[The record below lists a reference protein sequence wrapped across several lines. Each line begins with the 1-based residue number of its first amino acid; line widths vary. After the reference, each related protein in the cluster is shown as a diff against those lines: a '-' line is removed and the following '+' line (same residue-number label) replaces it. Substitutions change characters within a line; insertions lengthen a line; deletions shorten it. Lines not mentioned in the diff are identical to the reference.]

1 MQSTACERDE
11 LETGVRAWP
20 VTPDRRLPLDALRA
34 APVAAA
40 RAGRSIVASVTMPA
54 PWLDPLRFFDAAH
67 AAGFADT
74 FYWERPARRLALA
87 TAGRAAAITTSGRN
101 HITAAAMERHALL
114 DGAVRI
120 TAAGTPAGSLAGPTL
135 VGGFA
140 FDPCARGALW
150 DGFPDGLLVLPRF
163 ALATDGN
170 LAWLTIN
177 ALVAA
182 DDDPG
187 DRADALLV
195 ALARL
200 RAAVERD
207 EPPDLAG
214 LAAPRPLTTRDLRP
228 AADWMALVA
237 ATTARIR
244 AGACEKVVLARGVE
258 ADAEAPFDPT
268 TALGCLRAAYPDT
281 YVFAFCRGGR
291 CFLGATP
298 EQLARVENGQA
309 YTMALAGSAPRGASP
324 AEDEALGDA
333 LLHSAKN
340 GGEHAIVVAQV
351 RDALRPHTA
360 YVHVA
365 PAPRLLKLRNV
376 QHLRTPIDAELAP
389 GRCIL
394 DVIAALHPTP
404 AVGGHPR
411 AAALAAIRATEGLDR
426 GWYAGPVGWVGADG
440 GGEFAVALRSA
451 LVEGSRATLFAGCG
465 IVAGSDPQA
474 EYDESCLKLQP
485 MLRALAGED

>member
-1 MQSTACERDE
+1 VQSTACERDE
-11 LETGVRAWP
+11 LEMASAQAWP
-20 VTPDRRLPLDALRA
+20 VTLDHRLPLDALRE
-34 APVAAA
+34 AAA
-40 RAGRSIVASVTMPA
+40 RAARSGHPIVASVTMPV
-54 PWLDPLRFFDAAH
+54 PWLDTLRFFDAAH

-74 FYWERPARRLALA
+74 FYWERPVRRLALA
-87 TAGRAAAITTSGRN
+87 AAGRAAVIVTTGRD
-101 HITAAAMERHALL
+101 HITAAATERRALL
-114 DGAVRI
+114 NGAVRV
-120 TAAGTPAGSLAGPTL
+120 TAAGTPAGSLAGPML
-135 VGGFA
+135 AGGFA
-140 FDPCARGALW
+140 FDPRARGALW
-150 DGFPDGLLVLPRF
+150 DGFPDGLLVLPRL
-163 ALATDGN
+163 ALATDGDR
-170 LAWLTIN
+170 AWLTIN

-182 DDDPG
+182 SDDPG
-187 DRADALLV
+187 NRADTLLV

-200 RAAVERD
+200 RAAVERAV
-207 EPPDLAG
+207 PPE
-214 LAAPRPLTTRDLRP
+214 LAASRPLTTRDLRP

-258 ADAEAPFDPT
+258 ADADAPFDPT
-268 TALGCLRAAYPDT
+268 AALHCLRAAYPDT
-281 YVFAFCRGGR
+281 YIFAFRRGGR

-298 EQLARVENGQA
+298 EQLARVEDGRA
-309 YTMALAGSAPRGASP
+309 HTMALAGSAPRGASP
-324 AEDEALGDA
+324 EEDEALGDA

-351 RDALRPHTA
+351 RDALRPHTTR
-360 YVHVA
+360 VNVA

-376 QHLRTPIDAELAP
+376 QHLRTPIAAELAP

-411 AAALAAIRATEGLDR
+411 AAALAAIRASEELDR
-426 GWYAGPVGWVGADG
+426 GWYAGPIGWVGADG

-451 LVEGSRATLFAGCG
+451 LVDDSRATLFAGCG
-465 IVAGSDPQA
+465 IVADSDPRA

>member
-1 MQSTACERDE
+1 MQSTACARDA
-11 LETGVRAWP
+11 LEAGVRAWP
-20 VTPDRRLPLDALRA
+20 VTPDRRLLADALRA
-34 APVAAA
+34 AATRAA
-40 RAGRSIVASVTMPA
+40 RSGRSIVASVTMPA
-54 PWLDPLRFFDAAH
+54 PWLDTLRFFAAAH
-67 AAGFADT
+67 TAGFSDT
-74 FYWERPARRLALA
+74 FYWERPAHRIALA
-87 TAGRAAAITTSGRN
+87 SVSRAAAIVTTHRD

-120 TAAGTPAGSLAGPTL
+120 SAAGTSAETLAGPLLT
-135 VGGFA
+135 GGFA
-140 FDPCARGALW
+140 FDPLARGALW
-150 DGFPDGLLVLPRF
+150 EGFPDGLLVLPQF
-163 ALATDGN
+163 ALATDGDA
-170 LAWLTIN
+170 AWLTIN

-182 DDDPG
+182 DDDPDDHAG
-187 DRADALLV
+187 ALLV
-195 ALARL
+195 SLARL

-207 EPPDLAG
+207 EPPSLAA
-214 LAAPRPLTTRDLRP
+214 LAAPRPLTTHDLRP
-228 AADWMALVA
+228 AAGWMALVA

-244 AGACEKVVLARGVE
+244 AGESEKVVLARGVE
-258 ADAEAPFDPT
+258 ANADAPLAPAA
-268 TALGCLRAAYPDT
+268 ALRCLRAAYPDT
-281 YVFAFCRGGR
+281 YVFAIRRGGR

-298 EQLARVENGQA
+298 EQLARVADGWA
-309 YTMALAGSAPRGASP
+309 HTMALAGSAPRGASP
-324 AEDEALGDA
+324 EEDAALGDA

-351 RDALRPHTA
+351 RDALRPHATR
-360 YVHVA
+360 VHVA
-365 PAPRLLKLRNV
+365 PSPRLLKLRNV
-376 QHLRTPIDAELAP
+376 QHLRTPIDAALAP

-426 GWYAGPVGWVGADG
+426 GWYAGPIGWVGPDG

-451 LVEGSRATLFAGCG
+451 LVDGNRATLFAGCG
-465 IVAGSDPQA
+465 IVSDSDPQA

>member
-1 MQSTACERDE
+1 MQSTACERDK
-11 LETGVRAWP
+11 LESGAWAWP
-20 VTPDRRLPLDALRA
+20 LTLDRRLLADALRA
-34 APVAAA
+34 AETRAA
-40 RAGRSIVASVTMPA
+40 RAGRPIVASITMPV
-54 PWLDPLRFFDAAH
+54 PWLDSLRFFDAAH
-67 AAGFADT
+67 TAGFTDT
-74 FYWERPARRLALA
+74 FYWERPALRIALA
-87 TAGRAAAITTSGRN
+87 SAGSAATIVTSGRD

-120 TAAGTPAGSLAGPTL
+120 SVAGTLAGSLVGPL
-135 VGGFA
+135 LAGGFA
-140 FDPCARGALW
+140 FDPLARGALW
-150 DGFPDGLLVLPRF
+150 DGFPDGLLVLPQF
-163 ALATDGN
+163 ALATDGDA
-170 LAWLTIN
+170 AWLTVN
-177 ALVAA
+177 ALVVAA
-182 DDDPG
+182 DDPG

-195 ALARL
+195 SLARL

-207 EPPDLAG
+207 KPPD

-244 AGACEKVVLARGVE
+244 AGECEKVVLARGVE
-258 ADAEAPFDPT
+258 ANADAPFAPT
-268 TALGCLRAAYPDT
+268 VALHRLRAAYPDT
-281 YVFAFCRGGR
+281 YIFAFRRGER

-298 EQLARVENGQA
+298 EQLVRVADGQA
-309 YTMALAGSAPRGASP
+309 HTMALAGSAPRGASRE
-324 AEDEALGDA
+324 ADEALGDA

-376 QHLRTPIDAELAP
+376 QHLRTPISAALAP

-411 AAALAAIRATEGLDR
+411 AAALAAIRATEQLDR

-440 GGEFAVALRSA
+440 SGEFAVALRSA
-451 LVEGSRATLFAGCG
+451 LVDGGRATLFAGCG
-465 IVAGSDPQA
+465 IVADSDPQA

>member
-1 MQSTACERDE
+1 MQSTACARDA
-11 LETGVRAWP
+11 LETGARAWP
-20 VTPDRRLPLDALRA
+20 VTPDRRLLLAALRQA
-34 APVAAA
+34 ETRAVHSGRPV
-40 RAGRSIVASVTMPA
+40 VASVTMPA
-54 PWLDPLRFFDAAH
+54 PWLDTLRFFDAAR

-74 FYWERPARRLALA
+74 FYWERPARRLALV
-87 TAGRAAAITTSGRN
+87 TAGRAAAIITAGDD
-101 HITAAAMERHALL
+101 HITAAAAQRRALL
-114 DGAVRI
+114 DGAVHHRASG
-120 TAAGTPAGSLAGPTL
+120 TSAGALAGPL
-135 VGGFA
+135 LAGGFA
-140 FDPCARGALW
+140 FDPLARGALW
-150 DGFPDGLLVLPRF
+150 DGFPDGLLVLPQF
-163 ALATDGN
+163 ALATDGDA
-170 LAWLTIN
+170 AWLTIN

-182 DDDPG
+182 ADDPG

-200 RAAVERD
+200 RAAVERTQ
-207 EPPDLAG
+207 PPALAVS
-214 LAAPRPLTTRDLRP
+214 RTLTTHDLRP
-228 AADWMALVA
+228 AADWMALAA
-237 ATTARIR
+237 ATAARIR
-244 AGACEKVVLARGVE
+244 AGESEKVVLARGVE
-258 ADAEAPFDPT
+258 ANVDVDAPFDPT
-268 TALGCLRAAYPDT
+268 AALHCLRAAYPDT
-281 YVFAFCRGGR
+281 YVFAMRRGGR

-298 EQLARVENGQA
+298 EQLARVADGHA

-324 AEDEALGDA
+324 EEDEALGDA

-351 RDALRPHTA
+351 RDALRPHA
-360 YVHVA
+360 ANIHVA
-365 PAPRLLKLRNV
+365 PAPHLLKLRNV
-376 QHLRTPIDAELAP
+376 QHLRTPITAALAP

-411 AAALAAIRATEGLDR
+411 AAALAAIRATEELDR

-451 LVEGSRATLFAGCG
+451 LVDGNRATLFAGCG